1 MDRKELHLV
10 IISPERTLFDG
21 SVNWVV
27 LPGELGKFQV
37 LVNHAPI
44 ISSLKEG
51 EVIYQCGEAHYRV
64 QRDTQKLKITGGFVE
79 VKDNLVSVCVEL

>member
-1 MDRKELHLV
+1 MPMDRKNLYLV

-21 SVNWVV
+21 PVNWVE

-51 EVIYQCGEAHYRV
+51 EVI
-64 QRDTQKLKITGGFVE
+64 
-79 VKDNLVSVCVEL
+79 

>member
-21 SVNWVV
+21 PVNWVE

-37 LVNHAPI
+37 LANHAAI

-51 EVIYQCGEAHYRV
+51 EVIYQCGEAQYRV
-64 QRDTQKLKITGGFVE
+64 KRDTQRLKISGGFVE
-79 VKDNLVSVCVEL
+79 VKDNQVSVCVEL

>member
-1 MDRKELHLV
+1 MDKKKLSLV
-10 IISPERTLFDG
+10 IISPERTVFDG
-21 SVNWVV
+21 SVDWVE
-27 LPGELGKFQV
+27 LPGGLGRFQV

-51 EVIYQCGEAHYRV
+51 EVVYKCDGTHHQVRE
-64 QRDTQKLKITGGFVE
+64 DTQRLKITGGFVE

>member
-1 MDRKELHLV
+1 MDRKNLHLV

-21 SVNWVV
+21 PVNWVE

-44 ISSLKEG
+44 ISSLRMVKWSIS
-51 EVIYQCGEAHYRV
+51 VARH
-64 QRDTQKLKITGGFVE
+64 ITGCRE
-79 VKDNLVSVCVEL
+79 IRKD

>member
-1 MDRKELHLV
+1 MDRKDLHLV

-21 SVNWVV
+21 PVNWVE

-51 EVIYQCGEAHYRV
+51 EVIYQCGEIENYR
-64 QRDTQKLKITGGFVE
+64 RIR
-79 VKDNLVSVCVEL
+79 

>member
-1 MDRKELHLV
+1 MDRKNLYLV

-21 SVNWVV
+21 PVNWVE

-64 QRDTQKLKITGGFVE
+64 QRGGFVE

>member
-1 MDRKELHLV
+1 MDRKDLHLV

-21 SVNWVV
+21 PVNWVE

-44 ISSLKEG
+44 ISS
-51 EVIYQCGEAHYRV
+51 
-64 QRDTQKLKITGGFVE
+64 D
-79 VKDNLVSVCVEL
+79 